1 MEGLTDNQYLQAME
15 IFGKKFLTEF
25 KLYTVNTLDKSP
37 WEIADNQVKEDM
49 KSICAFIDKE
59 IELCRK
65 KVIK

>member
-1 MEGLTDNQYLQAME
+1 MEGLTDKQYLQAME

-25 KLYTVNTLDKSP
+25 KLYAVNTLDKSP

-59 IELCRK
+59 IELCQK

>member
-1 MEGLTDNQYLQAME
+1 MEGLTDKQYLQAME

>member
-1 MEGLTDNQYLQAME
+1 MEGLTDTQYLQAME

-25 KLYTVNTLDKSP
+25 KLYAVNTLDKYP

-65 KVIK
+65 KVTK